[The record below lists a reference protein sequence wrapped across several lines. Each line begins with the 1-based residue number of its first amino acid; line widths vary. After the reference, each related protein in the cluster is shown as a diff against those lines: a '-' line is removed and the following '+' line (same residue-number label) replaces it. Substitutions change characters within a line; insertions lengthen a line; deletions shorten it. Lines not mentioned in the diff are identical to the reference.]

1 MAFQI
6 GDTVQLKSGG
16 PLMTVD
22 NIDVGEE
29 PHVMIT
35 CLWFEKTDR
44 KVGQFKA
51 PALEFAKKTIGG
63 LASSGRPRR
72 R

>member
-22 NIDVGEE
+22 NIDAGEG
-29 PHVMIT
+29 PDVTIS
-35 CLWFEKTDR
+35 CVWFEKTER
-44 KVGQFKA
+44 KEGQFKA
-51 PALEFAKKTIGG
+51 TTLEAATKTIGG
-63 LASSGRPRR
+63 LNPRMRPRR
-72 R
+72 

>member
-22 NIDVGEE
+22 NIDAGEGSQ
-29 PHVMIT
+29 VMIS
-35 CLWFEKTDR
+35 CVWFEKTER
-44 KVGQFKA
+44 KEGQFKA
-51 PALEFAKKTIGG
+51 PTLEAATKTIGG
-63 LASSGRPRR
+63 LHPETRR
-72 R
+72 RR